1 MSDVRARIPDSARGG
16 GPVCEALEA
25 RVLLSAELLGNGILD
40 VKGSNDDDI
49 VIIQQGATP
58 GSVVLFGVE
67 GVADGTVF
75 QGVKRLR
82 VKLRLGDDVARID
95 GTPLTP
101 SGEFMPIRMLGQG
114 GADQLEIVTA
124 DGTLIGGAG
133 NDILFGGPGE
143 NRIKGLGGQD
153 VIAGGGGND
162 KLLGGRGNDR
172 IFGEGGDDIIR
183 GAGGQ
188 DFLRGGTGRDRI
200 FGGSGIDDIF
210 GGRGPDTMTGGT
222 GADLFRGEFTE
233 WTDYGPGDEFFRDDF
248 LTDPESIT
256 LPDSFWID
264 MNTVD
269 MNEGFNL
276 SDDVWTVVTGVQ
288 QIASEAAAEIAL
300 FDVTASGLDQAARI
314 QLGDDIINTI
324 LAFSFS
330 FTDPSDITDAQVE
343 ELLDELRGVMPTE
356 VATEFDAIADVILAD
371 TQTRVRS
378 KLALRALNTIGSGN
392 APADFLQALRDL
404 LPS

>member
-1 MSDVRARIPDSARGG
+1 MPDARAGHSGSTGD
-16 GPVCEALEA
+16 GPCCEALEA
-25 RVLLSAELLGNGILD
+25 RMLLSAELLGNGILD

-49 VIIQQGATP
+49 VIIQQGAMP

-67 GVADGTVF
+67 GVTDGTVF
-75 QGVKRLR
+75 QDVKRLR
-82 VKLRLGDDVARID
+82 VKLRLGDDVARLD

-124 DGTLIGGAG
+124 DGILIGGAG

-143 NRIKGLGGQD
+143 NRIKGLAGQD
-153 VIAGGGGND
+153 VIAGGGGD
-162 KLLGGRGNDR
+162 DTLLGGRGNDR
-172 IFGEGGDDIIR
+172 IFGEGGNDTIR

-222 GADLFRGEFTE
+222 GADLFRGEFGE
-233 WTDYGPGDEFFRDDF
+233 WTDFGPGDEFFQDEF
-248 LTDPESIT
+248 LTDPEAVT

-269 MNEGFNL
+269 MDEGFNL

-288 QIASEAAAEIAL
+288 QIASEASAEIAL
-300 FDVTASGLDQAARI
+300 FHAAADALDQADQV

-330 FTDPSDITDAQVE
+330 FADPSDITDAEVGD
-343 ELLDELRGVMPTE
+343 LLDQLRGVMPTD
-356 VATEFDAIADVILAD
+356 VSSEFDAIADAILAD
-371 TQTRVRS
+371 TQTRVRT
-378 KLALRALNTIGSGN
+378 KLALRALNTIGNGN

-404 LPS
+404 LPG